1 MSVPT
6 TTPGAGRRRAR
17 VEPKPPRFVTGSL
30 LRHILVMT
38 GTGAFGLMAI
48 FLGDLANIYFL
59 NQLGDEAIVA
69 AVGYASSI
77 IFLTISIGI
86 GLAIATTALVSPA
99 IGAGQRVRA
108 RRLAVHAHLLTFV
121 VAAGLALVVW
131 LTIAPALSLL
141 GATGRTHALAESY
154 LTILVP
160 ALPPLAVGMTASAVL
175 RSLGDA
181 RRAMNVTLYGA
192 ITNVILDPI
201 LIFGFGLGIEGAALA
216 SAISRFTVLA
226 VGLYGVIYVHD
237 MMGRPKLRSFLRDT
251 PSFGAIALPAMATNV
266 ATPFANAYVTAAIS
280 QYGDS
285 AVSGWT
291 IVGRIMPVAFG
302 TIYALSGSVGP
313 IIGQNF
319 GARNRDRMVE
329 TITTSF
335 AVNVAFTLVAW
346 IGLMLLSGAIVAEFA
361 TSPEAASLIRLFC
374 FWLAPLFAFLG
385 VLFIAN
391 ATFNTL
397 GRPYISTALNWG
409 RATIGTIPFVLAGG
423 AWFGAEGVL
432 TGNMVGGIIF
442 GILGALLA
450 YGLIDK
456 IGDGWRQKDVE
467 GSSSDV
473 PASNKDA
480 TIPEPGTEAPG
491 RPA

>member
-1 MSVPT
+1 MSVTT
-6 TTPGAGRRRAR
+6 TTPAGPRRRPRA
-17 VEPKPPRFVTGSL
+17 ETKPPRFVTGSL

-108 RRLAVHAHLLTFV
+108 RRLAVHAHVLTFL
-121 VAAGLALVVW
+121 VAAVLALLVW
-131 LTIAPALSLL
+131 LTISPALTLL

-201 LIFGFGLGIEGAALA
+201 LIFGFDLGIEGAAMA

-226 VGLYGVIYVHD
+226 VGLYGVMRVHD
-237 MMGRPKLRSFLRDT
+237 MMGRPKLRSFLRDC
-251 PSFGAIALPAMATNV
+251 PAFASIAVPAMATNV

-280 QYGDS
+280 VYGDS

-291 IVGRIMPVAFG
+291 IIGRIMPVAFG

-319 GARNRDRMVE
+319 GARNRDRMRE
-329 TITTSF
+329 TMTTSF
-335 AVNVAFTLVAW
+335 AVNVAFTILAW

-385 VLFIAN
+385 ILFIAN

-409 RATIGTIPFVLAGG
+409 RATIGTIPFVLLGG
-423 AWFGAEGVL
+423 AWYEAEGVL
-432 TGNMVGGIIF
+432 VGNMVGAIVF
-442 GILGALLA
+442 GLLGAVLA
-450 YGLIDK
+450 YRLIEK
-456 IGDGWRQKDVE
+456 LASGWRIQE
-467 GSSSDV
+467 
-473 PASNKDA
+473 
-480 TIPEPGTEAPG
+480 EAESKSP
-491 RPA
+491 

>member
-1 MSVPT
+1 MSVIA
-6 TTPGAGRRRAR
+6 TPPPVGRRRRPRAEAR
-17 VEPKPPRFVTGSL
+17 PPRFVTGSL

-59 NQLGDEAIVA
+59 NQLGDESVVA

-99 IGAGQRVRA
+99 IGAGQHVRA
-108 RRLAVHAHLLTFV
+108 RRLSVHAHLLTFV
-121 VAAGLALVVW
+121 VAAVLALVVW
-131 LTIAPALSLL
+131 LAITPALTML

-201 LIFGFGLGIEGAALA
+201 LIFGAGLDIEGAALA
-216 SAISRFTVLA
+216 SAISRITVLC
-226 VGLYGVIYVHD
+226 VGLYGVMWVHG
-237 MMGRPKLRSFLRDT
+237 MMGRPKLRSFLRDA
-251 PSFGAIALPAMATNV
+251 PAFGAIAIPAMATNV

-280 QYGDS
+280 HYGDS

-302 TIYALSGSVGP
+302 TIYALSGSIGP

-319 GARNRDRMVE
+319 GARNRERMVE
-329 TITTSF
+329 TMTMSF

-361 TSPEAASLIRLFC
+361 TSPQAAGLIRLFC
-374 FWLAPLFAFLG
+374 FWLAPFFAFLG
-385 VLFIAN
+385 ILFIAN

-397 GRPYISTALNWG
+397 RRPYISTALNWG
-409 RATIGTIPFVLAGG
+409 RATVGTIPFVLAGG
-423 AWFGAEGVL
+423 AWYQAEGVL
-432 TGNMVGGIIF
+432 AGNMVGGIIF
-442 GILGALLA
+442 GLLGAFLA
-450 YGLIDK
+450 YRLVESIA
-456 IGDGWRQKDVE
+456 DGWGGPGPIGVK
-467 GSSSDV
+467 SD
-473 PASNKDA
+473 
-480 TIPEPGTEAPG
+480 
-491 RPA
+491 